1 MEKFI
6 FDNFEKFNWKVSRF
20 LNRSQFG
27 NYKTYIVVIN
37 IENIEE
43 IPESK
48 KFEIDTVIANSFR
61 PTDTIFKAAGD
72 LYIAAINTNSVV
84 SVSIIENRIKRRL
97 ENLMEDKLKVI
108 IGWALAPFE
117 SQDFLSLLKLAY
129 NKILENKRSKENVKN
144 SSEIFYNS
152 FPYERIS
159 STIQN

>member
-20 LNRSQFG
+20 LSRSQFG

-48 KFEIDTVIANSFR
+48 KSEIDKVIANSFR

-97 ENLMEDKLKVI
+97 ENFMEDKLKVI

-117 SQDFLSLLKLAY
+117 SQDFISLLKLAY
-129 NKILENKRSKENVKN
+129 NKILENRRSKENVKN